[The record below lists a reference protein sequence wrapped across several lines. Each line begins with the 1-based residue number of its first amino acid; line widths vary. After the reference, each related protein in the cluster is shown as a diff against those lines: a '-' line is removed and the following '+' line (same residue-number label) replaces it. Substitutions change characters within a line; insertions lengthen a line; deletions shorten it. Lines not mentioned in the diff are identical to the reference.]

1 MKVTVILTS
10 YNEYHSIAKAISQIA
25 KNDIKDLELL
35 VVAPDEKTIEVAK
48 KELAKH
54 PQLKASK
61 IIKDAGTGKPNA
73 INTAIPQAKGEI
85 IIFTDGD
92 MYISDNAIFLLLEGF
107 TDEKVAGVSG
117 HPVSLDDRNTFWGFS
132 SHLFC
137 YGAHTVRVALQKEGL
152 PRKKKGY
159 PPMSGYLYAIKMTK
173 AVAKLFPLPTEIRA
187 EDAYI
192 SKRINELGYKTTYS
206 PDALAYVRFPK
217 NLHDWIDQKKRS
229 LGGNIQ
235 IRIRATLQKEGLPL
249 FRRGIIQDT
258 SGFFI
263 PIKFASSPK
272 EYFYLFGIYPL
283 RLYLWILIYI
293 QHYKKDYSN
302 GRWEQ
307 IKSSKI

>member
-1 MKVTVILTS
+1 
-10 YNEYHSIAKAISQIA
+10 
-25 KNDIKDLELL
+25 
-35 VVAPDEKTIEVAK
+35 
-48 KELAKH
+48 
-54 PQLKASK
+54 
-61 IIKDAGTGKPNA
+61 
-73 INTAIPQAKGEI
+73 
-85 IIFTDGD
+85 
-92 MYISDNAIFLLLEGF
+92 
-107 TDEKVAGVSG
+107 VAGVSG

-137 YGAHTVRVALQKEGL
+137 YGAHTVRVA
-152 PRKKKGY
+152 
-159 PPMSGYLYAIKMTK
+159 
-173 AVAKLFPLPTEIRA
+173 
-187 EDAYI
+187 
-192 SKRINELGYKTTYS
+192 
-206 PDALAYVRFPK
+206 
-217 NLHDWIDQKKRS
+217 
-229 LGGNIQ
+229 
-235 IRIRATLQKEGLPL
+235 LQKEGLPL